1 MKHANP
7 FWVCDDSFGGV
18 GTNPKTAVIANDG
31 SLRWGCAEI
40 MPVYSTAIEYA
51 STRTYVAA
59 HKERRMS
66 NRRGRGR
73 PSESDTDT
81 SAAIAGAALH
91 RFAAGGFE
99 ATSLREIAQEAGVD
113 VALISYRF
121 GGKLGL
127 WKAIV
132 SQAAGDLRRALDLVL
147 RESAAASAQDQ
158 LAHSARAFLAY
169 LLDRPEVPR
178 LLLRDITIDTDRSQ
192 WLLETL
198 SLPLHRHFIELAQ
211 AAAQERSAAPRH
223 LQLRMANFIYS
234 AASTVARRERLS
246 RLIGGIGDDAEF
258 AAALEHTLVEGVL
271 LP

>member
-1 MKHANP
+1 M
-7 FWVCDDSFGGV
+7 
-18 GTNPKTAVIANDG
+18 T
-31 SLRWGCAEI
+31 
-40 MPVYSTAIEYA
+40 
-51 STRTYVAA
+51 
-59 HKERRMS
+59 

-73 PSESDTDT
+73 PSEPDTDT

-91 RFAAGGFE
+91 RFAARGFE
-99 ATSLREIAQEAGVD
+99 ATTLREIAHDAGVD

-132 SQAAGDLRRALDLVL
+132 SQAAGDLRRALDLAL
-147 RESAAASAQDQ
+147 RESAAASAQER

-178 LLLRDITIDTDRSQ
+178 LLLRDITIDSDRSQ
-192 WLLETL
+192 WLLDTL

-211 AAAQERSAAPRH
+211 AAAQGQTEAPRH

-234 AASTVARRERLS
+234 AASTVARRERLGK
-246 RLIGGIGDDAEF
+246 LVDGIGDDADF
-258 AAALEHTLVEGVL
+258 AAALEDTLIEGAL